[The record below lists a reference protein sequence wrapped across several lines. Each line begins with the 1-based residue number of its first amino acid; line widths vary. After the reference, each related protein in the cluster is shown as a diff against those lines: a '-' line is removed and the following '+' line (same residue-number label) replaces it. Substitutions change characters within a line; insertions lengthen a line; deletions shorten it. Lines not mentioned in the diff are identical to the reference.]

1 MRLRITDPG
10 SLLSVVI
17 DREIN
22 EDQARLVRMLLDT
35 TEVLD
40 NQDMERLEETLNPT
54 LFVFGYDAPAGAGDA
69 VEAYRG

>member
-17 DREIN
+17 DREVN
-22 EDQARLVRMLLDT
+22 EEQVRLVRMLLDT

-40 NQDMERLEETLNPT
+40 GQDMERLEEVLNPT
-54 LFVFGYDAPAGAGDA
+54 LFVFGYDAPLGAGDA